1 MEDISGSVV
10 VRAFCAMGHRMR
22 VQTETD
28 DTRMEQLVRTTYW
41 LPGGSGYVSAEQRLS
56 LEAMMRADQ
65 PEDLIAFAVG
75 QAIDHLVE
83 QRVRHE
89 AMHVAQAMQAGPL
102 DGEFVGGPRDGEVIS
117 GLPTDRDGWPLPWFY
132 VPLSSPPL
140 PSWKEGSSFE
150 PYPAE
155 ITRVGAYERDW
166 VSPATCHW
174 RYLWAKS

>member
-22 VQTETD
+22 VQTETNEVL
-28 DTRMEQLVRTTYW
+28 MQQLVRTTYW
-41 LPGGSGYVSAEQRLS
+41 PPGEHSYVGVDVTIS

-65 PEDLIAFAVG
+65 PEDLIADAVG
-75 QAIDHLVE
+75 DAIDRLVTT
-83 QRVRHE
+83 RVRHDVLRV
-89 AMHVAQAMQAGPL
+89 MKAMQAGPL